1 LIGVAVGE
9 PYPPYCGLSRD
20 ELAGLAAHLRT
31 TVLADRLSV
40 TAAA

>member
-1 LIGVAVGE
+1 V
-9 PYPPYCGLSRD
+9 PLSRN
-20 ELAGLAAHLRT
+20 EMAALAAVLRT